1 MAEESYDVIIIG
13 GGPAG
18 LSAAQYASRAAL
30 NTIVLDKSPTAGAL
44 AFTSHIEN
52 YPGLSEPLSGKELL
66 NIFRDQAARFGAAYV
81 ETQVTGVKLD
91 SEIKEIYSFD
101 KTYKGKTVIIATGA
115 MGRKPS
121 IQGEK
126 EFLGKGLSYCAVCD
140 AAFFKDQTVCVVGDS
155 EEAVKEADI
164 LTRLAKTVYIIA
176 PSKTLKVSSDHPVL
190 ALEKVRVLTGHRV
203 TSIEGTDVVTKIKI
217 KSIDTGEEQ
226 EIPLDGVFV
235 YLYGSQP
242 IINFL
247 DSAIP
252 ISQEACITNDKMM
265 ETPIPGVYAAGDVTC
280 VEVRQV
286 IIAAASGCIA
296 ALSAEKYINKRK
308 RRKYDWKKS

>member
-1 MAEESYDVIIIG
+1 MAEEPYDVIIIG
-13 GGPAG
+13 GGPSG
-18 LSAAQYASRAAL
+18 LSAAQYVSRAAL
-30 NTIVLDKSPTAGAL
+30 KTIVLDKSPTAGAL

-52 YPGLSEPLSGKELL
+52 YPGLNEPLSGTQLL
-66 NIFRDQAARFGAAYV
+66 DIFRNQAVKFGAEYV

-91 SEIKEIYSFD
+91 GEIKEIYSFD
-101 KTYKGKTVIIATGA
+101 KTYLGRTIIIATGS
-115 MGRKPS
+115 MGRKPN

-140 AAFFKDQTVCVVGDS
+140 AAFFKDG
-155 EEAVKEADI
+155 I
-164 LTRLAKTVYIIA
+164 LTRFAKTVYIIA
-176 PSKTLKVSSDHPVL
+176 PSKNLKVSSDHPVL
-190 ALEKVRVLTGHRV
+190 ALEKVRVFTGHRV

-217 KSIDTGEEQ
+217 KNTETGEER

-242 IINFL
+242 IVDFL
-247 DSAIP
+247 DSSIP
-252 ISQEACITNDKMM
+252 ISKEACISTDRMM

-296 ALSAEKYINKRK
+296 ALSAEKYIHKRK
-308 RRKYDWKKS
+308 RRKYDWK